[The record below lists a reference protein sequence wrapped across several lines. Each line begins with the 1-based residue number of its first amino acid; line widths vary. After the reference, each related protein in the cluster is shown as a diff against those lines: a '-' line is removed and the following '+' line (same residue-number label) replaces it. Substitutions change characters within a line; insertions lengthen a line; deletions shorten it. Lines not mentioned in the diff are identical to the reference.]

1 MNGKIK
7 TQPQKRY
14 YIQHREFFRFYFNF
28 LNTGYFH
35 YIQMAVKMKRGIES
49 FFLKYLKLA
58 CKFKFTTPQ
67 RKILS
72 MSCRRF
78 NYINQ
83 NEWSHLVPLRFIFFL
98 LLKICSFWGIIF
110 LGPQSRAPTLG
121 RPHLLSFG
129 PVPKLHFCGPHLS
142 KLLFHSLELSK
153 LPFHGPVVSK
163 HFFYFCIA
171 KVSNFSIEAVKYL
184 INYMIKYDIF

>member
-83 NEWSHLVPLRFIFFL
+83 WMKSS
-98 LLKICSFWGIIF
+98 CSTQIYLFPVIENMLF
-110 LGPQSRAPTLG
+110 LGYYFPWPTVPSTDHRPASFTFFWSRAQITFL
-121 RPHLLSFG
+121 RP
-129 PVPKLHFCGPHLS
+129 
-142 KLLFHSLELSK
+142 
-153 LPFHGPVVSK
+153 PFIK
-163 HFFYFCIA
+163 IT
-171 KVSNFSIEAVKYL
+171 FSQPRI
-184 INYMIKYDIF
+184 IKITISGSCC